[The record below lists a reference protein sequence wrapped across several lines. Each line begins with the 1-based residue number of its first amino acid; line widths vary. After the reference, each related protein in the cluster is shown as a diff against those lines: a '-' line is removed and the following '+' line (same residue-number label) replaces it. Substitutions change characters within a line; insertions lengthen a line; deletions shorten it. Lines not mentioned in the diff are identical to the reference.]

1 MYTYITME
9 RTQIYLTEQEA
20 EVLDRLASE
29 RKTTRSH
36 LIREAIDTQYLS
48 REQRIKERLAALD
61 AGFGVWR
68 DREDI
73 PDGKT
78 YVERVRRRAGLQY
91 DVPLGTEEDPA

>member
-1 MYTYITME
+1 MYTYIAME

-20 EVLDRLASE
+20 EVLDRLAAE

-48 REQRIKERLAALD
+48 REERIRERLAALEAS
-61 AGFGVWR
+61 AGAWAHR
-68 DREDI
+68 DDI

-78 YVERVRRRAGLQY
+78 YVERIRSRPGLQY
-91 DVPLGTEEDPA
+91 DVPLGTDEDPL